1 MYFWN
6 CIQVKYNPKSAKLA
20 LLVKYPSINRKCAI
34 QSYVHLKNASMLLDA
49 YKGYFTVK
57 TLEKKS
63 KSMDILNRVC
73 IQLWGKSF
81 FFSFRSGNFSSF
93 GKKKEIKTR
102 YILL

>member
-1 MYFWN
+1 
-6 CIQVKYNPKSAKLA
+6 
-20 LLVKYPSINRKCAI
+20 
-34 QSYVHLKNASMLLDA
+34 MLLDA

-81 FFSFRSGNFSSF
+81 FFLLGLETFPVF

>member
-1 MYFWN
+1 
-6 CIQVKYNPKSAKLA
+6 
-20 LLVKYPSINRKCAI
+20 
-34 QSYVHLKNASMLLDA
+34 MLWDA

-81 FFSFRSGNFSSF
+81 FFFLLGLETFPVLARKRKLRHDTFCSRRLRVGIPKYSVPSLALHFTIMLATKREFLS
-93 GKKKEIKTR
+93 IKVATKR
-102 YILL
+102 P